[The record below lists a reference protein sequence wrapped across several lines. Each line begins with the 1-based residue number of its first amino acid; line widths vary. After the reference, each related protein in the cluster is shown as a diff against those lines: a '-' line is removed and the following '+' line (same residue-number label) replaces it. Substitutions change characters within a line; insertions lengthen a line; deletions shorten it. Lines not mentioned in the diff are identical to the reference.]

1 MKGDRERCLESGMD
15 GYITKPISTK
25 EVEEV
30 IRHTIKPTAAA
41 KTEDKETATSRPSS
55 SWDPQQALERVD
67 GSEELLQEII
77 KIVLQETPLSIAKLR
92 DAVGE
97 GKTDVVERV
106 AHGLK
111 GQLSYLGDL
120 PLVQDLKA
128 LEQMGRTGDLQGAAA
143 RFKAIETDVLHLLD
157 QIRGMLP
164 NKETVDR

>member
-1 MKGDRERCLESGMD
+1 M
-15 GYITKPISTK
+15 T
-25 EVEEV
+25 
-30 IRHTIKPTAAA
+30 
-41 KTEDKETATSRPSS
+41 
-55 SWDPQQALERVD
+55 
-67 GSEELLQEII
+67 GSDVCRDAFIDSEAI
-77 KIVLQETPLSIAKLR
+77 R

-97 GKTDVVERV
+97 GKADVVERV